1 MMDTSANSMS
11 SKKRPKLGRPK
22 GSSKDKTLKRLF
34 IEARKLFAAKGFA
47 QTTFKDIG
55 KALGVSHAAIYSYF
69 PDKKS
74 LYVETVNQTQAFLL
88 PHYRAAYDQ
97 HQGLMQR
104 LSAIFMAMAKAQDE
118 DESITGLLA
127 SVPIEMRRHSELC
140 DAFFEQE
147 DQVMITLRKMVEEAK
162 SSGEID
168 ESYPTESVL
177 TALFGA
183 GVGVALF
190 HYGTYQE
197 NLTEKMEILIKI
209 LCPK

>member
-1 MMDTSANSMS
+1 MPQEKPA
-11 SKKRPKLGRPK
+11 KLGRPK

-34 IEARKLFAAKGFA
+34 IESRKLFAAKGFA

-55 KALGVSHAAIYSYF
+55 KALGISHAAIYSYF

-74 LYVETVNQTQAFLL
+74 LYVETIKQTQAFLL
-88 PHYRAAYDQ
+88 PHYRLAYEQQSD
-97 HQGLMQR
+97 LMGR
-104 LSAIFMAMAKAQDE
+104 LSAIFRAMAKAHDE

-127 SVPIEMRRHSELC
+127 SVPIEMRRHAELC
-140 DAFFEQE
+140 EAFFEQE
-147 DQVMITLRKMVEEAK
+147 DQVMVILRQMVEEAK
-162 SSGEID
+162 TAGEID

-197 NLTEKMEILIKI
+197 NLTEKMEILIT
-209 LCPK
+209 LLSPKV